1 MQKCVPTMLSASAT
15 RGAWNQHEFQL
26 RYSDDDKLH
35 VQASNDAGD
44 DGGDSDDDADRII
57 LMLMATTVMTVMAD
71 GGDRHDGAEENHDEG
86 HYDEQR

>member
-57 LMLMATTVMTVMAD
+57 L
-71 GGDRHDGAEENHDEG
+71 HDGAEENHDEG